1 VERTSERPGS
11 IPRRILGYFRAP
23 QAAHPPMRWA
33 TSNRNPQPLAVA
45 DMVILLLYLSLTG
58 TLL

>member
-1 VERTSERPGS
+1 
-11 IPRRILGYFRAP
+11 
-23 QAAHPPMRWA
+23 MRWA

-45 DMVILLLYLSLTG
+45 DMVILLLYRSLTG